1 MEPTRIFD
9 LLDRYQKLFQ
19 PKEDVLASKVKGEWV
34 KHNLEV
40 YRKMADDISLGLVAL
55 GVQKGTR
62 IATISNNRPEWN
74 FIDMAIL
81 QIGAIHV
88 PIYPTIS
95 GDDYKYILNHSK
107 IDYVFIAGKELLRKI
122 EHILPEIK
130 HIKAIY
136 TFSKVDEHQHL
147 DDLVRL
153 GQKDT
158 DRIKLE
164 NIRATI
170 DEEDVAT
177 IIYTSGSTGFPK
189 GVMLTH
195 KNILSNVKAAAP
207 IFPVDETCKGLS
219 YLPLCHVYERTVNY
233 ILQYLGVSIYYAE
246 NMATI
251 VDNIQEV
258 KPHIMT
264 TVPRLL
270 EKVYDKIIARGRKLS
285 GIQKH
290 IFFWAVNL
298 GLKYEYDLKGKFF
311 YTQQLKLANKIVFNK
326 WRDAFGGRMRSIVSG
341 GAALQPRLSSVFNAA
356 GIPVVEGYGMTES
369 SPVIA
374 VNTFEKGRRKIG
386 TVGPPLKNVDVKISD
401 KGEILVK
408 GPSVMKGYYRDELLT
423 SQTVVDGWL
432 HTGDVGLVDKDGM
445 LKITGR
451 VKEIFK
457 TSMGKYISPVLLENR
472 IKESPFIDQIIVIGE
487 HQKFAA
493 AIIVPDFEYMKS
505 WCTIKSIPYSTNA
518 EMILNKDFKNR
529 IKREVDCFNK
539 QFGETEQIKK
549 FELIEHE
556 WTIDSGEIA
565 ANLKLKRKFILDKY
579 KNLIDKIFSTN

>member
-1 MEPTRIFD
+1 
-9 LLDRYQKLFQ
+9 
-19 PKEDVLASKVKGEWV
+19 
-34 KHNLEV
+34 
-40 YRKMADDISLGLVAL
+40 
-55 GVQKGTR
+55 
-62 IATISNNRPEWN
+62 
-74 FIDMAIL
+74 MAIL
-81 QIGAIHV
+81 QIGAVHV

-95 GDDYKYILNHSK
+95 EDDYKYILNHAEV
-107 IDYVFIAGKELLRKI
+107 DYIFIAGKELLRKI

-136 TFSKVDEHQHL
+136 TFAKLDEHKNL
-147 DDLVRL
+147 DELVQL
-153 GQKDT
+153 GEATEDKDKLNV
-158 DRIKLE
+158 IK
-164 NIRATI
+164 ATI
-170 DEEDVAT
+170 SEDDVAT

-189 GVMLTH
+189 GVMLSH
-195 KNILSNVKAAAP
+195 KNILSNVTAAAP

-270 EKVYDKIIARGRKLS
+270 EKVYDKIIAKGRKLT
-285 GIQKH
+285 GIKRQL
-290 IFFWAVNL
+290 FFWAVNL
-298 GLKYEYDLKGKFF
+298 GLKYQYDQDGNLL
-311 YTQQLKLANKIVFNK
+311 YNVQLKLANKLIFNK
-326 WRDAFGGRMRSIVSG
+326 WRDAFGGRMRAIVSG

-386 TVGPPLKNVDVKISD
+386 TVGPPLKNVKVKISE
-401 KGEILVK
+401 KGEILLK
-408 GPSVMKGYYRDELLT
+408 GPLVMKGYYRDEVLT
-423 SQTVVDGWL
+423 SETIRDGWL
-432 HTGDVGLVDKDGM
+432 HTGDVGIIDSDGM

-457 TSMGKYISPVLLENR
+457 TSMGKYISPVLIENR

-493 AIIVPDFEYMKS
+493 AIIVPDFEHMKS
-505 WCTIKSIPYSTNA
+505 WCKIKSIPYTTNA
-518 EMILNKDFKNR
+518 EMILNKDFRNR
-529 IKREVDCFNK
+529 IKREVDCYNK

-549 FELIEHE
+549 FELIDHE
-556 WTIDSGEIA
+556 WSIDSGEIA

-579 KNLIDKIFSTN
+579 IYLIDKIFSTN